1 MSPVDALKRIDS
13 LIEDLQ
19 YEINA
24 NLDNRD
30 EMLEAYVFYTG
41 MIYKVVQEATPME
54 RNLPA

>member
-13 LIEDLQ
+13 LIEDLDR
-19 YEINA
+19 EISA

-30 EMLEAYVFYTG
+30 EMIEAYVFYTG
-41 MIYKVVQEATPME
+41 LIYKAVREAMPIE

>member
-1 MSPVDALKRIDS
+1 MSPVDALKHIDE
-13 LIEDLQ
+13 LINQCE

-30 EMLEAYVFYTG
+30 EMIEAYHFY
-41 MIYKVVQEATPME
+41 MSLINKAVWDAMPIE